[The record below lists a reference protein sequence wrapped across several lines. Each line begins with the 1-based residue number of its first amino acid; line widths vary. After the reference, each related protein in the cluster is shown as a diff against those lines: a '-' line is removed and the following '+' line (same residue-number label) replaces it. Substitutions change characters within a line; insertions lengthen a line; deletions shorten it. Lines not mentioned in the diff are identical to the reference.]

1 MCLPTTKTWEWHMG
15 AAVADFSKLEA
26 FYADATNRGTLW
38 TPNALDGT
46 PEDIAVPYLLSI
58 PAVIV
63 NLLRE
68 QGQAQTPHEV
78 LQIIDEFLSTD
89 PSADTLDWALLR
101 RWCLL
106 ASQTGTQQNKSRL
119 NLDTTPV
126 TIDDEEFDLW
136 MGNRLDVSL
145 GPRPMVAAAA
155 SQPANTVTN
164 TAAEYLALSKML
176 ASQNMA
182 AQVGT
187 VEPMGGQHSVGNWQR
202 LQPRPDCQTKRC
214 MWGARGRSHP
224 HHLGG
229 YPSEQREE
237 L

>member
-1 MCLPTTKTWEWHMG
+1 MFLPTTKTWEWHTG

-63 NLLRE
+63 DLLRE

-101 RWCLL
+101 MWCPGGEPNRNP
-106 ASQTGTQQNKSRL
+106 AKQKQT
-119 NLDTTPV
+119 
-126 TIDDEEFDLW
+126 
-136 MGNRLDVSL
+136 
-145 GPRPMVAAAA
+145 
-155 SQPANTVTN
+155 
-164 TAAEYLALSKML
+164 
-176 ASQNMA
+176 
-182 AQVGT
+182 
-187 VEPMGGQHSVGNWQR
+187 
-202 LQPRPDCQTKRC
+202 QPRH
-214 MWGARGRSHP
+214 HP
-224 HHLGG
+224 SYH
-229 YPSEQREE
+229 RR
-237 L
+237 